1 MPKTNNLLF
10 ETDEQT
16 DFIERKAQDMI
27 RAMGTSFYKGD
38 QNHLKKGTAIIA
50 EEDNEDSGL
59 EEKSS
64 SSDNSNNEWQHI
76 PDSYPTHAVHNN
88 LIPIKLNALKGDTSL
103 LILFEVI

>member
-27 RAMGTSFYKGD
+27 RTMGTSFYKGD
-38 QNHLKKGTAIIA
+38 QNHLKKGTAMIA

-64 SSDNSNNEWQHI
+64 SSSSSNNE
-76 PDSYPTHAVHNN
+76 
-88 LIPIKLNALKGDTSL
+88 
-103 LILFEVI
+103 